1 MSRNNT
7 CAVACS
13 QHDPAQLIAEF
24 QQPPTIDLQARKLHQ
39 RFALAP
45 AMARAVAALAFAAE
59 VRT

>member
-13 QHDPAQLIAEF
+13 QHDPAQLTAEV
-24 QQPPTIDLQARKLHQ
+24 QQAPATDLQARKLRQ
-39 RFALAP
+39 RFALTP
-45 AMARAVAALAFAAE
+45 AMARAIAALAFAAE